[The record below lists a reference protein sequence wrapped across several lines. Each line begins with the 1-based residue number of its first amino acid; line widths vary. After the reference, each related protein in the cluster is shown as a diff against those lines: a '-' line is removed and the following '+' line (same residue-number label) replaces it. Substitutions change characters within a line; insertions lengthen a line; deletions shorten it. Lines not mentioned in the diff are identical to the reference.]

1 MMNKILAIS
10 WAIGAIINSIFGII
24 NEDFYQVYCGSLCAL
39 LCMTNLEID
48 LLERKK

>member
-1 MMNKILAIS
+1 MMNKILAIA
-10 WAIGAIINSIFGII
+10 WAIGAIVNSIFGII